1 MTARLKLKP
10 AGLKKKIKRLFLY
23 LIIGCILGEAGV
35 RIYEAFTH
43 RTGSLYDQIVI
54 NGERFKL
61 KPNSLTVA
69 PERYGDIAYQANE
82 DGYRDS
88 NYPASDARAP
98 ILWLGDSVSFGLG
111 VEQAETF
118 VARVQNR
125 LEERLPERYRV
136 RNLSMF
142 AYHTGNELDAF
153 KEDGL
158 KFKPR
163 LVVLQFYMNDF
174 PVAPIVPATTSFGQ
188 RLTAV
193 KNRLI
198 YKSAL
203 YRRIDQLVSRAAYLL
218 VHDYK
223 REHSPETLNNAEP
236 VDKMSYL
243 ASHPSD
249 DSVEAFQKIKEIA
262 RLARDNGAEFLLIIS
277 PDETQLFT
285 TEYDSINKRIRQFCE
300 REQYLY
306 IDPLDRLR
314 NSDRRLKLYHD
325 GVHFSPE
332 GHELMGRVI
341 FEDLSGKGVLER
353 VARADLLK

>member
-1 MTARLKLKP
+1 MTAKIKLKP

-23 LIIGCILGEAGV
+23 LIVICIVGEAGV
-35 RIYEAFTH
+35 RIFEAFTH
-43 RTGSLYDQIVI
+43 RTGSLYDQVVI
-54 NGERFKL
+54 TGERFKL

-69 PERYGDIAYQANE
+69 PERYGDIAYQSND

-88 NYPASDARAP
+88 NYPASDNRAP

-111 VEQAETF
+111 VEQPETF
-118 VARVQNR
+118 VTRVQS
-125 LEERLPERYRV
+125 LIEERFPERYQV

-158 KFKPR
+158 KLRPR

-174 PVAPIVPATTSFGQ
+174 PIAPIIPTTVSFGG

-193 KNRLI
+193 KNRMI

-203 YRRIDQLVSRAAYLL
+203 YRRLDQLISRAAYLL

-223 REHSPETLNNAEP
+223 REHSPESLNNAEP
-236 VDKMSYL
+236 VDKMQYL

-285 TEYDSINKRIRQFCE
+285 SEYDLINERIRQFCE
-300 REQYLY
+300 REHYLY
-306 IDPLDRLR
+306 LDPLDRLR
-314 NSDRRLKLYHD
+314 HSDQRLKLYHD

-332 GHELMGRVI
+332 GHELMGKMI
-341 FEDLSGKGVLER
+341 FEDLLGKGVLER
-353 VARADLLK
+353 VARVDLKK